1 MPDRQSSSGHRARSR
16 PRGVERI
23 ANGLFGLSGVRDSV
37 LFLTDFPA
45 RLVPCVRGDLVWLYW
60 ISALTAILPC
70 AAPSSAWAQRI
81 SIGRWRNVIVL
92 ERWYISP
99 MFIRRNLFNPLQLVL
114 MRRSG
119 TPAALNVALALMRR
133 SLAAC
138 GTDSPSAF

>member
-1 MPDRQSSSGHRARSR
+1 
-16 PRGVERI
+16 
-23 ANGLFGLSGVRDSV
+23 
-37 LFLTDFPA
+37 
-45 RLVPCVRGDLVWLYW
+45 
-60 ISALTAILPC
+60 
-70 AAPSSAWAQRI
+70 
-81 SIGRWRNVIVL
+81 VIVL